1 MEGPA
6 MILELIE
13 DFTKL
18 AVIVAGLYFVLGAYA
33 RHQRPTWSAPIEKRR
48 LVILFALVLVVSA
61 MKVSEDVLRGE
72 SGPVDEAILM
82 FVHRHAPTALQGF
95 FEAVTF
101 TGSSWFLFPLAA
113 AATIAL
119 LLAGR
124 RFEALLI
131 ATSAIGG
138 AIVVY
143 LVKTVAGRERPELWE
158 TERYWG
164 SSFPS
169 GHTLV
174 VAAFA
179 TAAVLC
185 VGRIRPAARGFALSL
200 AFAWILLV
208 ALSRLVL
215 GVHWPTDVLAAACIG
230 AFLPLAMWIA
240 LETMMPK
247 VALRG
252 VVR

>member
-1 MEGPA
+1 

-18 AVIVAGLYFVLGAYA
+18 AVIVAGLYLVLGAYA

-72 SGPVDEAILM
+72 SGPVDQAILM

-101 TGSSWFLFPLAA
+101 TGSSRFLFPLATA
-113 AATIAL
+113 VTIAL
-119 LLAGR
+119 LLFGR

-131 ATSAIGG
+131 ATSAVGG
-138 AIVVY
+138 AIVV
-143 LVKTVAGRERPELWE
+143 TSSRRSRAGAAELWNR
-158 TERYWG
+158 TVLGLQLSQRPYARRG
-164 SSFPS
+164 
-169 GHTLV
+169 G
-174 VAAFA
+174 FA

-200 AFAWILLV
+200 AFAGSFSSPFRGWC
-208 ALSRLVL
+208 
-215 GVHWPTDVLAAACIG
+215 LACIGLPMYWRACIG

-240 LETMMPK
+240 LEQ
-247 VALRG
+247 
-252 VVR
+252 